1 MILIKDV
8 ISCIENFAPPA
19 LQESYDNSG
28 VQCGDTNQVA
38 TGALLCLDITKGVIE
53 EAISKKCNLIIAHHP
68 LIFSPL
74 KKLTGSNY
82 VEQLIITALKNDITL
97 YACHTN
103 ADNVKTGINHKIA
116 QKLGLVNT
124 QILQPKRGLLKKLV
138 TFAPEKNAEA
148 VREALFNA
156 GCGQIGNYS
165 DCSFNANGT
174 GTFKGNADSN
184 PFVGEKNK
192 LHKEAETRIETIFES
207 YKEKQV
213 IEALLKA
220 HPYEE
225 VAYDIYSLDNKHPQI
240 GSGMVGELPSEM
252 EEKAFLL
259 HLKDIFKANGI
270 RFTAFLNKK
279 VKKVALCGGSG
290 SFLIKD
296 AISAKA
302 DVFITGDF
310 KYHQFFDAE
319 NKILIADIG
328 HYETEQFTP
337 EIFYEVIS
345 KKMPTFAAYLSHLNT
360 NPINYL

>member
-28 VQCGDTNQVA
+28 VQCGDISKPA
-38 TGALLCLDITKGVIE
+38 TGALLCLDITHAVIE
-53 EAISKKCNLIIAHHP
+53 EAIERKCNLIIAHHP
-68 LIFSPL
+68 LIFSSL
-74 KKLTGSNY
+74 KKLTGANY
-82 VEQLIITALKNDITL
+82 VEQLLITAIKNDITL

-103 ADNVKTGINHKIA
+103 ADNVSTGVNNKIA

-124 QILQPKRGLLKKLV
+124 QVLQPKRGLLKKLV
-138 TFAPEKNAEA
+138 TFCPDKNAET

-156 GCGQIGNYS
+156 GCGQIGNYA
-165 DCSFNANGT
+165 DCSFNTNGT
-174 GTFKGNADSN
+174 GTFKGNENSK

-192 LHKEAETRIETIFES
+192 LHNEAETRIETIFES
-207 YKEKQV
+207 YKEKQI

-225 VAYDIYSLDNKHPQI
+225 VAYDIYTLDNKHPQI
-240 GSGMVGELPSEM
+240 GSGMVGELPAEM
-252 EEKAFLL
+252 DEKAFLL
-259 HLKDIFKANGI
+259 QIKEVFGAKGI
-270 RFTAFLNKK
+270 RFTNFLGKK

-290 SFLIKD
+290 SFLLND

-319 NKILIADIG
+319 NKIVIADIG
-328 HYETEQFTP
+328 HYESEQFTP

-345 KKMPTFAAYLSHLNT
+345 KKMPTFAAYLSNLNT